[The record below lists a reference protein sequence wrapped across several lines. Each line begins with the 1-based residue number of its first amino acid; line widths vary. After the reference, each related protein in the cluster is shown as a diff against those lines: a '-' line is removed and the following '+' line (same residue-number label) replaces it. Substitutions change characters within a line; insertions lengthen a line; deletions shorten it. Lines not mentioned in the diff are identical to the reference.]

1 MPPASNKHKA
11 LPKHAETI
19 KRRRRKEEKEEE
31 EEEEM
36 EEEVGEVIFVNPF
49 ITQDDNT
56 TENKKEE
63 KKEKPLSKTPFYSQT
78 QTKSIQELCEEA
90 GSEDTEAIESWRTLG
105 LHTALCT
112 ILVKHL
118 GFKHPTRIQQ
128 ASIAGQITGTSAILA
143 GPTGEGKT
151 LAFGLPVAQAL
162 LEAPKARQADTDG
175 PSCLV
180 LAPTRD
186 LAQQTAKLLR
196 PFVPCSLLV
205 GGASLD
211 KQRRLLDRCAPIIVA
226 TPGRLLEVIEKVRHP
241 QILSML
247 GLEGRTPTLRH
258 LILDEADRMLQGG
271 RYPELDVVLSLV
283 RSGLRDGS
291 FKKGQLRL
299 VLVSAT
305 LSLPHVKGVVE
316 RDLGHQVSAEQEKV
330 FKGMLVDE
338 VGDKVTTSDT
348 PPQNAEEKRNAVLLK
363 TLSPRLHG
371 LHSVAP
377 IEIYDTTTQIIVPKT
392 VTETFAF
399 CPSGLYRDAFILY
412 ILLNSN
418 LDTLV
423 FCNTRKECRLLSSL
437 LSICHITNRVIEG
450 NKDVKKRARA
460 LEYMDGARE
469 DVQSPRVLLCT
480 DLVARGTDLPSV
492 SCVIHYDMPQT
503 PDVYIHRTGRTG
515 RAGRSGLSIACLT
528 PVVVEQT
535 SHSSEKNK
543 KNKKKGKGKNTEGEK
558 VLPVHPA
565 LLSIVGAGRALLT
578 HNDLEAFREEQERAD
593 NELWALNQK
602 HREMVAHHLEADD
615 DATTAKHLG
624 EIEKKMEEVEEK
636 RANISKAQDDDDG
649 KCWVS
654 EFCVDPDL
662 LESYFEPA
670 KLAREC
676 AVLSVKIED
685 KEKVASVV
693 RRQRAEYERGLE
705 ESEEETEG
713 DEEVE
718 NDREEEREK
727 RKMLL
732 ASKRRLAQMREGL
745 SSTLHKIWRVDATPR
760 MQQAHKRQREALE
773 VLRISPAFQ
782 EESRLTPG
790 MFGAKQGQNNT
801 NKNNKKR
808 TNKRNAP
815 PSCSPD
821 PSSPPKPKKPS
832 TEQKPPKAAP
842 DLLAVFR
849 GQRV

>member
-1 MPPASNKHKA
+1 MPPASKKSKA
-11 LPKHAETI
+11 PPKHAETI
-19 KRRRRKEEKEEE
+19 IRREE

-49 ITQDDNT
+49 ITQDGNT
-56 TENKKEE
+56 TEND
-63 KKEKPLSKTPFYSQT
+63 KKEKKKEKRLSKTSFYSQT

-90 GSEDTEAIESWRTLG
+90 GSEDTEAIENWRALG

-112 ILVKHL
+112 ILVRHL
-118 GFKHPTRIQQ
+118 GFRQPTRIQQ
-128 ASIAGQITGTSAILA
+128 ISIAEQITGTSAILA

-162 LEAPKARQADTDG
+162 LEAPKAKQSDTDG

-186 LAQQTAKLLR
+186 LAQQTARLLR
-196 PFVPCSLLV
+196 PLTPCSLLV

-211 KQRRLLDRCAPIIVA
+211 KQRRLLDRCAPVVVA
-226 TPGRLLEVIEKVRHP
+226 TPGRLLEVVEKVRHP

-271 RYPELDVVLSLV
+271 RYPELDVILSLV

-291 FKKGQLRL
+291 FKRGQLRL

-305 LSLPHVKGVVE
+305 LSLPHMKGVVE
-316 RDLGHQVSAEQEKV
+316 RDLGHQVSGEQEKV

-338 VGDKVTTSDT
+338 IGDKTTADI
-348 PPQNAEEKRNAVLLK
+348 PPQNAEEKSNAILLK

-412 ILLNSN
+412 ILLNSK

-460 LEYMDGARE
+460 LEYMDGTRE
-469 DVQSPRVLLCT
+469 DVQTPRVLLCT

-492 SCVIHYDMPQT
+492 SCVVHYDMPQT

-535 SHSSEKNK
+535 SQSNEKKNKNKNKNKNK
-543 KNKKKGKGKNTEGEK
+543 KGKKSTEGEK

-565 LLSIVGAGRALLT
+565 LLSIVGAGRTLLT
-578 HNDLEAFREEQERAD
+578 HNDLEAFREEQERVD

-602 HREMVAHHLEADD
+602 HREIVAHHLEAEDET
-615 DATTAKHLG
+615 TTAKHLG
-624 EIEKKMEEVEEK
+624 EIEKKMEQIEEK
-636 RANISKAQDDDDG
+636 RANIPKTQDDG

-685 KEKVASVV
+685 REKVASIV
-693 RRQRAEYERGLE
+693 RKQRVEYEKGVE
-705 ESEEETEG
+705 GSEEEQ
-713 DEEVE
+713 EEKE
-718 NDREEEREK
+718 DDREEEREK

-732 ASKRRLAQMREGL
+732 TSKRKLAQMKEDL
-745 SSTLHKIWRVDATPR
+745 NTMLQKIWRIDSTPR
-760 MQQAHKRQREALE
+760 MQQAHRRQREALE
-773 VLRISPAFQ
+773 ILHISPAFQ
-782 EESRLTPG
+782 EESRFVPS
-790 MFGAKQGQNNT
+790 MFAVNQRQNNS
-801 NKNNKKR
+801 KNKKR
-808 TNKRNAP
+808 TSKRNV
-815 PSCSPD
+815 PSSSSSSD
-821 PSSPPKPKKPS
+821 PSSPPKPKKS
-832 TEQKPPKAAP
+832 NTEQKPVKVAP
-842 DLLAVFR
+842 NLLAMFR